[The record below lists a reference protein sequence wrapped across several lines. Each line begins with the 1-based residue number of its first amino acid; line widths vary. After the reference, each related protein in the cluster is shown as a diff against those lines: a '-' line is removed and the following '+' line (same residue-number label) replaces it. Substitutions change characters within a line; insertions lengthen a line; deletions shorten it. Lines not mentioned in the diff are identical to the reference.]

1 MSGEGNTPLQEEKG
15 LRVLCID
22 PEWNVVSSLPYMGG
36 CAPRQ
41 RLALF
46 LPVRP
51 SHPPCSPH
59 SIQPNPQ
66 GQRPWPA
73 VSRPGTGTEATVT
86 SGRLVETQS
95 RGRVATVQAL
105 QRV

>member
-1 MSGEGNTPLQEEKG
+1 M
-15 LRVLCID
+15 LCID
-22 PEWNVVSSLPYMGG
+22 PKWNVVSSLPYMGG

-73 VSRPGTGTEATVT
+73 VSWPGTGTEATVT

-95 RGRVATVQAL
+95 RGRVATVRAL